1 MQLTSTRNWLRL
13 DTFRGRLPDEEEDQG
28 LSERPDVRWVK
39 PKAQT
44 HQSAIAAPSPPWAG
58 GNPTPHVL
66 LLCSLPSDTDREIR
80 ASFDRQGR
88 ATRPVV
94 DPRVSFRSAFL
105 KAFRPLSRPTGEASR
120 HGSGSPVSIEWRSS
134 PARLITSIIAG
145 RHEPAWG
152 RSLAVA
158 YSPWLWRASVCRT
171 EAPTL
176 LPVRVRPVNR
186 TGPEPLPGI
195 KDSTLLVARRA
206 SKRDSSQCVN
216 ANAAPA
222 PRVCAL
228 PSLGPVSSEPQSCT
242 GPRDSGAISS
252 RRHSPSGSACARPP
266 WLSALR
272 AARTSSPRHGR
283 EQGREPLGHRR
294 VG

>member
-28 LSERPDVRWVK
+28 LFERPDVRWVKPK

-94 DPRVSFRSAFL
+94 DPRVSFRIAFL
-105 KAFRPLSRPTGEASR
+105 KAFRPLSRATGEASR

-158 YSPWLWRASVCRT
+158 YSPWLWRASVSSDR
-171 EAPTL
+171 
-176 LPVRVRPVNR
+176 
-186 TGPEPLPGI
+186 
-195 KDSTLLVARRA
+195 STFGR
-206 SKRDSSQCVN
+206 SWSSQLGRIPIALIRAPGSFDVHSENVAITVN
-216 ANAAPA
+216 ADLEWSAQ
-222 PRVCAL
+222 RYL
-228 PSLGPVSSEPQSCT
+228 T
-242 GPRDSGAISS
+242 GVAVR
-252 RRHSPSGSACARPP
+252 SPSTPFGN
-266 WLSALR
+266 
-272 AARTSSPRHGR
+272 
-283 EQGREPLGHRR
+283 QG
-294 VG
+294 

>member
-171 EAPTL
+171 EARNAIAGSCPAGEPDRNPFLVLRTAPYSWPEGRPNETHLSVSTRTQRL
-176 LPVRVRPVNR
+176 LREYAQSRPAAIRHRAPRAPVRRGFRPSGQLGRHRRGTDENR
-186 TGPEPLPGI
+186 
-195 KDSTLLVARRA
+195 
-206 SKRDSSQCVN
+206 
-216 ANAAPA
+216 AA
-222 PRVCAL
+222 
-228 PSLGPVSSEPQSCT
+228 
-242 GPRDSGAISS
+242 
-252 RRHSPSGSACARPP
+252 SPSAI
-266 WLSALR
+266 
-272 AARTSSPRHGR
+272 
-283 EQGREPLGHRR
+283 
-294 VG
+294 VGWVR

>member
-1 MQLTSTRNWLRL
+1 MNIG
-13 DTFRGRLPDEEEDQG
+13 F
-28 LSERPDVRWVK
+28 V
-39 PKAQT
+39 
-44 HQSAIAAPSPPWAG
+44 WAG
-58 GNPTPHVL
+58 PTGQKPHLRSCENATHVDTKLASFGHFSRATARRRGGPRTVRTSRCEVGQAEGADPPECHCRPQPTMGPTPHVL

-158 YSPWLWRASVCRT
+158 YSPWLWRASVSSDR
-171 EAPTL
+171 
-176 LPVRVRPVNR
+176 
-186 TGPEPLPGI
+186 
-195 KDSTLLVARRA
+195 STFGR
-206 SKRDSSQCVN
+206 SWSSQLGRIPIALIRAPGSFDVHSENVAITVN
-216 ANAAPA
+216 ADLEWSAQ
-222 PRVCAL
+222 RYL
-228 PSLGPVSSEPQSCT
+228 T
-242 GPRDSGAISS
+242 GVAVR
-252 RRHSPSGSACARPP
+252 SPSTPFGN
-266 WLSALR
+266 
-272 AARTSSPRHGR
+272 
-283 EQGREPLGHRR
+283 QG
-294 VG
+294 

>member
-1 MQLTSTRNWLRL
+1 MNIGFVWAGPTGQKPHLRSCENATYVDTKLASFGHFSRATARRRGGPSTALTSRCEV
-13 DTFRGRLPDEEEDQG
+13 GQAEG
-28 LSERPDVRWVK
+28 
-39 PKAQT
+39 AA

-105 KAFRPLSRPTGEASR
+105 KAFRPLSCPTGEASR

-171 EAPTL
+171 DA
-176 LPVRVRPVNR
+176 RQ
-186 TGPEPLPGI
+186 PLPGRL
-195 KDSTLLVARRA
+195 TRR
-206 SKRDSSQCVN
+206 
-216 ANAAPA
+216 
-222 PRVCAL
+222 
-228 PSLGPVSSEPQSCT
+228 SLT
-242 GPRDSGAISS
+242 
-252 RRHSPSGSACARPP
+252 
-266 WLSALR
+266 
-272 AARTSSPRHGR
+272 
-283 EQGREPLGHRR
+283 
-294 VG
+294 

>member
-28 LSERPDVRWVK
+28 LFERPDVRWVK

-105 KAFRPLSRPTGEASR
+105 KAFRPLSRPTGEPSR
-120 HGSGSPVSIEWRSS
+120 HGSGSSFRSS
-134 PARLITSIIAG
+134 GGGPLPDRSRPSLLAGMSQLRDAPGGRLLA
-145 RHEPAWG
+145 
-152 RSLAVA
+152 LAVA
-158 YSPWLWRASVCRT
+158 RFGVVGPTRARS
-171 EAPTL
+171 
-176 LPVRVRPVNR
+176 
-186 TGPEPLPGI
+186 
-195 KDSTLLVARRA
+195 
-206 SKRDSSQCVN
+206 
-216 ANAAPA
+216 
-222 PRVCAL
+222 
-228 PSLGPVSSEPQSCT
+228 
-242 GPRDSGAISS
+242 
-252 RRHSPSGSACARPP
+252 
-266 WLSALR
+266 
-272 AARTSSPRHGR
+272 
-283 EQGREPLGHRR
+283 
-294 VG
+294 